1 VKSEPQR
8 NALIE
13 ADKGSRG
20 PTVDQVISGPM
31 VTEGVFLHT
40 DHGPSGSV
48 SAPGLVV
55 KVRDMGLV
63 GRESMGARSPQSRIG
78 LASAPPG
85 PSHAP
90 THSPRDQADR
100 LRALVEA
107 LSGAPRAGSASAAQ
121 AAANPKPTARPT
133 HGPTNSPSTG
143 PSVGPAL
150 GAPPAIAPPAAALRR
165 VPVLAISSGKGGVG
179 KTTLAVNLAIAFQ
192 SLGVRT
198 TLVDG
203 DLALANADVLCGLNP
218 ARRLDRA
225 LLGTDQLPLSAL
237 ATLAPGGFRL
247 VPGSVGVARMADLSD
262 RELESL
268 LAGLSALERDT
279 DLVIL
284 DTGAGVNPS
293 VLGFVAA
300 ADCTLVVA
308 TPEPTS
314 IADAYALIKCRTLTE
329 TAPRPATPGVTAPAM
344 MLVANQVQ
352 SEDEA
357 IAIHRRVALVAQR
370 FLSLGLPLAGWIAS
384 DPRVPESIRA
394 REPLTLRAPKSPA
407 SRDIRTLALTLAP
420 RLGVRAAPPAPEATS
435 FVGRL
440 FGRARS
446 EPR

>member
-1 VKSEPQR
+1 MKSEPQR
-8 NALIE
+8 NLLID
-13 ADKGSRG
+13 ADSGTRG

-31 VTEGVFLHT
+31 VTEGVFIHA
-40 DHGPSGSV
+40 DHQSHHAPAGSV

-63 GRESMGARSPQSRIG
+63 GRESMGARAPQSRIG
-78 LASAPPG
+78 LAAPVSSPPAPG
-85 PSHAP
+85 MQAAP
-90 THSPRDQADR
+90 KDQAER

-107 LSGAPRAGSASAAQ
+107 LSGAPRAKPQSQPAPASVPPPK
-121 AAANPKPTARPT
+121 AAA
-133 HGPTNSPSTG
+133 
-143 PSVGPAL
+143 PAQTPAPQTPP
-150 GAPPAIAPPAAALRR
+150 APPAVRR

-179 KTTLAVNLAIAFQ
+179 KTTLAVNLSIAFQ

-225 LLGTDQLPLSAL
+225 LLGSDQVPLSAL

-262 RELESL
+262 RELDTL
-268 LAGLSALERDT
+268 LSGLAALERDT

-329 TAPRPATPGVTAPAM
+329 SAPRPCAPGVTAPAM
-344 MLVANQVQ
+344 MLVANQVE

-370 FLSLGLPLAGWIAS
+370 FLSLGLPLAGWIAA

-394 REPLTLRAPKSPA
+394 REPLTLRSPKSA
-407 SRDIRTLALTLAP
+407 AARDIRTLAMTLAP
-420 RLGVRAAPPAPEATS
+420 RLGVKVTAQPSEPTS
-435 FVGRL
+435 LVGRL
-440 FGRARS
+440 FGRAR
-446 EPR
+446 